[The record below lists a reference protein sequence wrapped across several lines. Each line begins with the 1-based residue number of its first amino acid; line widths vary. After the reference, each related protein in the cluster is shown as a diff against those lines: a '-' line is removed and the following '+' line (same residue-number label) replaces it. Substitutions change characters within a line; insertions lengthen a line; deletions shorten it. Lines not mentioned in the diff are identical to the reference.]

1 MGMFDRKPKLI
12 SEATLT
18 PQEAMLGVILCIC
31 ASDGE
36 ISKRE
41 PERMAEVLSTHRMFN
56 GMNETQIKAG
66 LNRMLA
72 FMESDPVDQIV
83 KKCAAALGEKQRI
96 VAFALAVDLSMIDQ
110 NIHQGESAMLGLMAT
125 ELNVSEEGMKNIIT
139 VLAMKSG
146 LIDRQSLLLRSSNRG
161 RDTHQARCARC
172 GSDAAG
178 RGARA
183 RNMARAARC
192 DRQRIQGVSWFFPFA
207 QRAAGRES
215 DQDDCG
221 TVSARC
227 GGHISDRQTE
237 G

>member
-110 NIHQGESAMLGLMAT
+110 NIHQGGSAMLGLMAT
-125 ELNVSEEGMKNIIT
+125 ELSVSEEGMKNIIT

-146 LIDRQSLLLRSSNRG
+146 LID
-161 RDTHQARCARC
+161 
-172 GSDAAG
+172 
-178 RGARA
+178 
-183 RNMARAARC
+183 
-192 DRQRIQGVSWFFPFA
+192 
-207 QRAAGRES
+207 
-215 DQDDCG
+215 
-221 TVSARC
+221 
-227 GGHISDRQTE
+227 
-237 G
+237 